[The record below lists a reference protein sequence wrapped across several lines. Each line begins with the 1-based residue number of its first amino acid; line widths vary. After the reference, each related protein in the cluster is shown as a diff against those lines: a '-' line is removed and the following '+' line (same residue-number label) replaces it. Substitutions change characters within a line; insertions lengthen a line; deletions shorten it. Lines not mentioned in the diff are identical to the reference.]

1 MRIPAL
7 VALLLIPVA
16 GQAQEDRRHPGYPPT
31 ILLASAAEEGGK
43 VVILMSRPGVEA
55 PPVDAKVEPGDRY
68 ETVWVPLKKV
78 TLGETVQAFGVDGQ
92 PVTPKAVL
100 KALSKPNGVGVFL
113 RSHAND
119 PEKPPAF
126 YRRLFA
132 EGTLLL
138 VAKPDDLY
146 NPMP

>member
-1 MRIPAL
+1 MRIPVFL
-7 VALLLIPVA
+7 ALLLILVA

-55 PPVDAKVEPGDRY
+55 PPVDAKLKPGDRL
-68 ETVWVPLKKV
+68 ETVWVPLRKV
-78 TLGETVQAFGVDGQ
+78 TLGETVQAFGVDGR
-92 PVTPKAVL
+92 PVTSQAVL
-100 KALSKPNGVGVFL
+100 KALAKPNGVGVFL
-113 RSHAND
+113 RSYAND
-119 PEKPPAF
+119 AVTPPAF
-126 YRRLFA
+126 YRQLFA

-138 VAKPDDLY
+138 VANPDDLY